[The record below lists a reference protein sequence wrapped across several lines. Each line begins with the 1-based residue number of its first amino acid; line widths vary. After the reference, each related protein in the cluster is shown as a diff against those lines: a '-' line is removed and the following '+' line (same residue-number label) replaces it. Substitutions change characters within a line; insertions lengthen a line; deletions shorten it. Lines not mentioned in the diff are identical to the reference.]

1 MTDNRGVT
9 PDIPAATWLDR
20 AKCRHPA
27 ARDVHHPTIRRP
39 DARTAE
45 PDDAYSEAR
54 LWCRWCPVTRDC
66 LDYAMDV
73 ERTFGRSSRYGM
85 YGGMTPGQRDRL
97 HQEEQR
103 ARQRDQPLP
112 DRDQWIRLALRWR
125 RVEIRP
131 RPRRR
136 SA

>member
-9 PDIPAATWLDR
+9 PDTPAATWLDR

-27 ARDVHHPTIRRP
+27 ARDVHHPPERRGRP
-39 DARTAE
+39 FSDDANDVYAEART
-45 PDDAYSEAR
+45 
-54 LWCRWCPVTRDC
+54 WCRACPVTREC

-73 ERTFGRSSRYGM
+73 EHALGRSSRYGM
-85 YGGMTPGQRDRL
+85 YGGLTPGQRDRL
-97 HQEEQR
+97 QR
-103 ARQRDQPLP
+103 LEDDAHDHGGPLP
-112 DRDQWIRLALRWR
+112 DRDQWIRQALRWR

-131 RPRRR
+131 RRRR